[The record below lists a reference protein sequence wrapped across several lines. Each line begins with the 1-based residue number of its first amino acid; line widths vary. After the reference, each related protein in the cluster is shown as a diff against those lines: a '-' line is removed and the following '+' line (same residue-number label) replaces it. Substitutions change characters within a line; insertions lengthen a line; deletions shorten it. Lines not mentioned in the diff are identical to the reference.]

1 MTHVVK
7 LYISMEEPL
16 FWYLLKICWT
26 CLSLDITQFVSS
38 ISILLPS
45 FGLRSG
51 SLISPKPSF
60 FSLVNTFSIKSPFSP
75 FIIFIYFTPYLHSWQ
90 IFIYYHLKY
99 LIAILLTVHPFHT
112 SNNNCSKPLAMIE

>member
-1 MTHVVK
+1 MK
-7 LYISMEEPL
+7 YD
-16 FWYLLKICWT
+16 KIVEAFFIERPNRFIARSKNVST
-26 CLSLDITQFVSS
+26 IFFVSS

-51 SLISPKPSF
+51 NLISPKPSF

-75 FIIFIYFTPYLHSWQ
+75 FIIFIYFTPYLYSWQ